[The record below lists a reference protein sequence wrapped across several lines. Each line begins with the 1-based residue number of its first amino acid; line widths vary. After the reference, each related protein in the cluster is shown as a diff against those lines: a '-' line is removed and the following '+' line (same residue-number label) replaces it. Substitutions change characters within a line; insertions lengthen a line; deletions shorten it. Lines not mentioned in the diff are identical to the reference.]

1 VRADIGKTLAL
12 VPGLGTPPAL
22 PGSPKVAPPLSRP
35 GPGTGPPPGLEA
47 RPTLAPSLSPLA
59 PRAAL
64 DRLRGAS
71 SDRGLPAPG
80 VPKSAAPPPPSA
92 PPAWGSTAAF
102 IGVGTGHRPQLADMV
117 GAMQQASGTPPPAK
131 GAPVTSLQQQIT
143 SMAQAAQQALHP
155 SSDATFAAAASAA
168 GHAQQ
173 SLAREALGFAGHAPA
188 ATSAAL
194 SQTLDTL
201 FKRLNNAAP
210 GPEPTAPDALGA
222 QIVAQTAQALFAPP
236 SGSGAEPARQALE
249 GLATGTQAS
258 LLQRITDALSDG
270 TAHSDPVL
278 DLAAVLAT
286 SPGGAQR
293 LASLLGE
300 AGADPQRREQL
311 TVSVMA
317 WHQHQQLVGDGVRAD
332 DPRRQIV
339 LKAARHALQLAAP
352 PGGAPAD
359 EPPQQEGEGRLAYQL
374 LRNGLVEQ
382 GPDSAHQRAN
392 RWLDKLSTEWLQHTA
407 RRNERAAGDA
417 FGSAINAATV
427 LMPGSLDGK
436 TMPLRKTSVLNATQA
451 ATQSGVLPSDKEIV
465 AGLDTS
471 AARWRARLS
480 APAAGRATD
489 PPQVLALE
497 TMIGGLLDRL
507 DLSVPH
513 GFVPMPMRKLD
524 KISAEVLA
532 DVAGTLPAEALAALG
547 PDFAAQWQHLGKS
560 HPNAGQVLAF
570 LTEQLR
576 HHEMG
581 GPTVQTA
588 HRPSLLA
595 RARHADALAG
605 TARQALQGAAQA
617 AQACASAPASPAD
630 RALAAFACELHTSLA
645 GLPPASLHALDPT
658 LLGSVEARMGA
669 APFAALPADLRA
681 AWNTLKTGQP
691 GIADVVHWVNLGLLP
706 LANTSSGPVAASLH
720 AALGQASTAVNA
732 SLRHADLD
740 QLDDHAADLIAT
752 RGDLRTPRDLAAMM
766 EASVRRMD
774 LDGKFQ
780 IKDERGN
787 GLSTNKLM
795 KFMPFVNVVA
805 ERFMQMNRTL
815 DINMGAHGMEIF
827 IGQTQGTSA
836 TGGLNLRASVP
847 GLDTALNAIPGLE
860 AYMQVGSRHGVRT
873 VRGEGVSL
881 RLQDFDGDIEA
892 RRLAFGAVLSDL
904 SQASLLVGPGKPY
917 PDVVSALLDRHAAL
931 SLATS
936 ENHET
941 THTGRT
947 EGSAMAGVDTVALAG
962 LAANLPLPNLPD
974 INLPHL
980 GLPQLPSLPSLPSL
994 PKLPRLPNLPN
1005 LPSIKLPSMGL
1016 SGLKA
1021 SDVRHVGLGAALGSH
1036 SRRAQGARTETGGTL
1051 QVNDYELTARHNVD
1065 AVGRL
1070 VHLKHGMGLYSA
1082 GGSQTLR
1089 VVSSGGS
1096 VLADKTQTVQ
1106 RFNNPKEF
1114 RQAIEA
1120 DPEPWVALLLAK
1132 DTTPH
1137 RSETDKRAAAHH
1149 RLHDLLQDAGRSDR
1163 TRITTYARVEA
1174 EFQVIK
1180 GLTPGA
1186 AKLWDDLEASARQ
1199 CENRHDE
1206 AGAQALRQSIGELLN
1221 DNRNWVAQ
1229 ELSFGT
1235 QSTSERIL
1243 RPPLLPVVGR
1253 QALGG
1258 GQSTHMA
1265 SRLTKP

>member
-1 VRADIGKTLAL
+1 M
-12 VPGLGTPPAL
+12 
-22 PGSPKVAPPLSRP
+22 
-35 GPGTGPPPGLEA
+35 
-47 RPTLAPSLSPLA
+47 A
-59 PRAAL
+59 PRASL
-64 DRLRGAS
+64 DRLRGTS
-71 SDRGLPAPG
+71 SDRGLPATG
-80 VPKSAAPPPPSA
+80 LPKSAVPTPPSA
-92 PPAWGSTAAF
+92 SPAWGSTAAF
-102 IGVGTGHRPQLADMV
+102 LGVGTGHRPQLADTV
-117 GAMQQASGTPPPAK
+117 GALQQASATPPPAK
-131 GAPVTSLQQQIT
+131 GASVTPLQQQIM

-155 SSDATFAAAASAA
+155 SNDAAFATAASAA

-173 SLAREALGFAGHAPA
+173 KLAREALGFAGHAPA

-194 SQTLDTL
+194 SQTLGSL
-201 FKRLNNAAP
+201 FERLNNATP
-210 GPEPTAPDALGA
+210 GPKPTAPDALGA

-236 SGSGAEPARQALE
+236 AGSGAESARQALE
-249 GLATGTQAS
+249 GLAAGTQAS
-258 LLQRITDALSDG
+258 LLQRITGALGED
-270 TAHSDPVL
+270 TARADPVL
-278 DLAAVLAT
+278 DLAAALAA

-300 AGADPQRREQL
+300 TGADPQRREQL

-317 WHQHQQLVGDGVRAD
+317 WHQHQQLAGDGVKAD

-352 PGGAPAD
+352 PGSAPAD
-359 EPPQQEGEGRLAYQL
+359 DPSQQEGRLAYQL

-382 GPDSAHQRAN
+382 GPGSAHQRAN
-392 RWLDKLSTEWLQHTA
+392 RWLDKVSTEWLQHTA
-407 RRNERAAGDA
+407 RRNERAAADA
-417 FGSAINAATV
+417 FGGAINAATV
-427 LMPGSLDGK
+427 LMPGGPDGK

-451 ATQSGVLPSDKEIV
+451 ATQSGLLPSDKEIV
-465 AGLDTS
+465 AALDTS

-480 APAAGRATD
+480 APAAGRSIE
-489 PPQVLALE
+489 PPQVQALE

-507 DLSVPH
+507 DLGVPH
-513 GFVPMPMRKLD
+513 GLVAMPMRKLD

-532 DVAGTLPAEALAALG
+532 DVAGKLPAGALAALG

-576 HHEMG
+576 NHEMG
-581 GPTVQTA
+581 GPAMQTP

-605 TARQALQGAAQA
+605 AARQALQGAAQA
-617 AQACASAPASPAD
+617 AQACASVSASPAD
-630 RALAAFACELHTSLA
+630 RALATFARELHTCLA
-645 GLPPASLHALDPT
+645 GLPPASLHALDST
-658 LLGSVEARMGA
+658 LLGGVEARMGA
-669 APFAALPADLRA
+669 VAFAALPADLRA
-681 AWNTLKTGQP
+681 SWNQLKTGQP
-691 GIADVVHWVNLGLLP
+691 GIADVAQLVNLGLLP
-706 LANTSSGPVAASLH
+706 LAKTTSGPAAASLH
-720 AALGQASTAVNA
+720 AALGKASTAVNA
-732 SLRHADLD
+732 SLRQADLD

-787 GLSTNKLM
+787 GLSANKIM
-795 KFMPFVNVVA
+795 KFVPFVNVVA
-805 ERFMQMNRTL
+805 EGFMQMNRTL

-836 TGGLNLRASVP
+836 TGGLNLKASVP
-847 GLDTALNAIPGLE
+847 GLDTVLNAIPGLE
-860 AYMQVGSRHGVRT
+860 AHLQGGSRHGVQT
-873 VRGEGVSL
+873 GRGEGVSL

-892 RRLAFGAVLSDL
+892 QRLAFGAVLSDL

-917 PDVVSALLDRHAAL
+917 PDVVSALLDRHTAL
-931 SLATS
+931 SLSTS
-936 ENHET
+936 ENQET

-947 EGSAMAGVDTVALAG
+947 EVSAMAGVNTASLAG
-962 LAANLPLPNLPD
+962 LVSNLPLPNINPPNLPD
-974 INLPHL
+974 IHLPHL
-980 GLPQLPSLPSLPSL
+980 SL
-994 PKLPRLPNLPN
+994 PKLPSIKLPDLGLPDFNLPKLPGLPSLPGLPN
-1005 LPSIKLPSMGL
+1005 LPSINLPSLGLPKLPSLPNLPNIKLPSTGL
-1016 SGLKA
+1016 SGPKA
-1021 SDVRHVGLGAALGSH
+1021 SDVQHVGLGAALGSH

-1065 AVGRL
+1065 AVGHL

-1089 VVSSGGS
+1089 VASSGGS

-1120 DPEPWVALLLAK
+1120 NPEPWVALLIAK
-1132 DTTPH
+1132 DTTPD
-1137 RSETDKRAAAHH
+1137 RSEADKRAAAHQ

-1163 TRITTYARVEA
+1163 TRITTHARVEA
-1174 EFQVIK
+1174 EFQIIK
-1180 GLTPGA
+1180 GLNPAA

-1199 CENRHDE
+1199 CESRHDE
-1206 AGAQALRQSIGELLN
+1206 GGAQALRQSIGELLN
-1221 DNRNWVAQ
+1221 DERNWAAQ

-1265 SRLTKP
+1265 GRLTKP